1 MKSFKKIIE
10 SVRLSEKLSKSD
22 PIDKWISDFVHSDD
36 PKFDGKS
43 KEERMKMA
51 QGAYY
56 GMQEEVDLD
65 EDKAHIEQHLAD
77 KDINALVSGKTV
89 KVHSSDVAATKKH
102 LTKAGYG
109 HKVVGGLNEDIEELE
124 ESSNE
129 KLSNYVLRSF
139 AAGNELHNQI
149 KTETDPEKK
158 AKLQAKLSQR
168 NTGVIKAAKKMKNE
182 ETELD
187 ETANIKVGSH
197 VTLHPQMRGGK
208 EVPNCVPVKEAFG
221 ATASNRTHEGSFQEK
236 QHGKHFT
243 YKKTNDAWAKKHN
256 LPHEIDVHDGVRYGH
271 VKGTVAHIAT
281 DENPNGSPKLD
292 KWKLKNHKKW
302 MKESRTTDIVREAYL
317 KAKSKKK
324 NEEKEFV
331 GLNDFL
337 EAVNVVKRDANGKVI
352 SWSHEGDWEKS
363 KKPKDGRGKAA
374 NLSALARRKTEK
386 LTKEEVD
393 NLVEKDEREYGYEG
407 EMVMTQLKTLCR
419 HAEHLMGMLKPDTDL
434 PEWVQSKITLATD
447 YMQTSHDYL
456 MSEMN
461 EEVELNEL
469 DPKTLAS
476 YALKNHNQLMR
487 HTASVNMKYGRG
499 DADAQDYDLKHSRKA
514 DNRSKG
520 LTRALSKL
528 AKEEVEELDEKK
540 GLWDNIHAKRK
551 RIEAG
556 SGEKMRK
563 PGTEGAPTDQDFKN
577 ASEETEYQKKEKDAV
592 DLKLL
597 KWKNQQ
603 RAEKAL
609 KEEETMLTYKDF
621 LETISESRIDDI
633 KDRLAAAREK
643 RLNAYD
649 FSKEKEKPKSNVT
662 RHYAKYNDE
671 TDSNDE
677 PETPKE
683 KRGRGRPAGSKS
695 GARV

>member
-56 GMQEEVDLD
+56 GMQKESVEQID
-65 EDKAHIEQHLAD
+65 ELS
-77 KDINALVSGKTV
+77 KDT
-89 KVHSSDVAATKKH
+89 
-102 LTKAGYG
+102 
-109 HKVVGGLNEDIEELE
+109 
-124 ESSNE
+124 
-129 KLSNYVLRSF
+129 LSNYVHKSF

-168 NTGVIKAAKKMKNE
+168 NTGVIKAAKKM
-182 ETELD
+182 
-187 ETANIKVGSH
+187 
-197 VTLHPQMRGGK
+197 
-208 EVPNCVPVKEAFG
+208 
-221 ATASNRTHEGSFQEK
+221 
-236 QHGKHFT
+236 
-243 YKKTNDAWAKKHN
+243 
-256 LPHEIDVHDGVRYGH
+256 
-271 VKGTVAHIAT
+271 
-281 DENPNGSPKLD
+281 
-292 KWKLKNHKKW
+292 
-302 MKESRTTDIVREAYL
+302 
-317 KAKSKKK
+317 K

-386 LTKEEVD
+386 LTKEEVEE
-393 NLVEKDEREYGYEG
+393 LDE
-407 EMVMTQLKTLCR
+407 LDKKTL
-419 HAEHLMGMLKPDTDL
+419 G
-434 PEWVQSKITLATD
+434 
-447 YMQTSHDYL
+447 
-456 MSEMN
+456 
-461 EEVELNEL
+461 
-469 DPKTLAS
+469 S
-476 YALKNHNQLMR
+476 YVNKAHNQLMR
-487 HTASVNMKYGRG
+487 HTASVNMKHGRG

-514 DNRSKG
+514 DNRNKG
-520 LTRALSKL
+520 IKTAISKL
-528 AKEEVEELDEKK
+528 AKEEVEDLEEKR

-577 ASEETEYQKKEKDAV
+577 ASEETEHQKKEKDAL
-592 DLKLL
+592 DLKLS

-609 KEEETMLTYKDF
+609 KEEDTMLTYKDF

-677 PETPKE
+677 PEKPKE